1 VDPLPLPRDWIFLFY
16 ILAAFLNW
24 GASDCSDWMQVMP
37 IDAAKE
43 VEPKLSFS
51 VKFVGLAART
61 LVILALAVL
70 TAEVASPQIE
80 HIWTLQETPDD
91 LIRVALGF
99 ALCVWCII
107 NLFILP
113 KDAEAYR
120 TWIYLGLVVLPFAAL
135 CVFVVW

>member
-1 VDPLPLPRDWIFLFY
+1 
-16 ILAAFLNW
+16 
-24 GASDCSDWMQVMP
+24 MP

-43 VEPKLSFS
+43 VEPKLPFS
-51 VKFVGLAART
+51 VKFGGLAART
-61 LVILALAVL
+61 LVILALAAL

-80 HIWTLQETPDD
+80 HIWSLQETPDD

-99 ALCVWCII
+99 ALCVWCVV

-135 CVFVVW
+135 CAFVVW